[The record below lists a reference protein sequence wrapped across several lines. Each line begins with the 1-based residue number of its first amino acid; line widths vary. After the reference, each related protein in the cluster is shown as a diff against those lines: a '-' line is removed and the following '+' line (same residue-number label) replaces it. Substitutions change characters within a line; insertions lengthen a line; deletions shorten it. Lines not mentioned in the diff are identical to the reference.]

1 MRKYIALVLA
11 FVCVIGLCACN
22 SNNSSNHGA
31 VPEAYA
37 FEAQYIRTNGG
48 SENASYPYHVVIN
61 SREELDA
68 YYETNKE
75 FFDLER
81 KEKVY
86 SDTTIGFLDACDKYD
101 DSYFERQNLVLIVLE
116 EGSGSVRH
124 EITDVRN
131 RWDENGASLGWN
143 ITIEN
148 IVPEVVT
155 DDMAQWHLFLEVQM
169 GDVIK
174 SDDDVWINEKLS
186 NNYTTKLLNT
196 GTGSSI
202 QVENPNNGTDD
213 EVRVGI
219 WVVDFAD
226 GKSDN
231 NITISTDDA
240 KTLEEMLLSE
250 LWIDDLM
257 DCVSDVTLT
266 ATDGRCLK
274 YLSSDGIINDI
285 DANRCLI
292 LNNAERE
299 TFNSLLKKYGT
310 LGGNLIVDTDVSDFG
325 FSYSIYEGNGNH
337 GERIGIT
344 VTLTNQT
351 GESYKYTGSE
361 SQFRARVKL
370 FTMNGDTEYTVPLEP
385 IADTDDIGEHKV
397 KAGESRSFTFYFNIP
412 SDAPLGVYNL
422 WAAYKDSQITFSGV
436 FAIVD

>member
-22 SNNSSNHGA
+22 SNNASNHGA
-31 VPEAYA
+31 APEAYA

-48 SENASYPYHVVIN
+48 SENTSYPYHVVIN

-75 FFDLER
+75 LFDLER

-101 DSYFERQNLVLIVLE
+101 DTYFERQNLVLIVLE

-143 ITIEN
+143 ITIN
-148 IVPEVVT
+148 RIVPDVAT

-174 SDDDVWINEKLS
+174 SDDDVWINETLS
-186 NNYTTKLLNT
+186 NNYTNKLLNT

-202 QVENPNNGTDD
+202 QVENPNNGTDS

-274 YLSSDGIINDI
+274 YSSSNGIINDI
-285 DANRCLI
+285 DAHRCLI
-292 LNNAERE
+292 LNDAERE

-310 LGGNLIVDTDVSDFG
+310 LGGNLIVDADVSDFG

-351 GESYKYTGSE
+351 GEIYKYTGSE

-385 IADTDDIGEHKV
+385 IPDTDDIGEHQIG
-397 KAGESRSFTFYFNIP
+397 AGESRSFTFYFNIP

-436 FAIVD
+436 FAIID